1 MEVVMLSCKVSKF
14 NKYNW
19 QQERALV
26 ITQENIYN
34 FRQKSMCLPHINT
47 FCRGEARNPD
57 REACGAHEEPALFLE
72 GVRDP
77 CYWRA

>member
-1 MEVVMLSCKVSKF
+1 MADTDAEYRKNFANRKPIDLIPLADMEVVMLSCKVSKF

-34 FRQKSMCLPHINT
+34 FKLKS
-47 FCRGEARNPD
+47 RS
-57 REACGAHEEPALFLE
+57 
-72 GVRDP
+72 
-77 CYWRA
+77 